1 MSKSAAQLLYAPV
14 LVFSLSHMVRHEVLK
29 TGKLK
34 KIMGDIFYKIIFV
47 FLEVG
52 FEIQFFV

>member
-1 MSKSAAQLLYAPV
+1 MQIFRTYFEIKKCH
-14 LVFSLSHMVRHEVLK
+14 SLSHMVRHEVLK